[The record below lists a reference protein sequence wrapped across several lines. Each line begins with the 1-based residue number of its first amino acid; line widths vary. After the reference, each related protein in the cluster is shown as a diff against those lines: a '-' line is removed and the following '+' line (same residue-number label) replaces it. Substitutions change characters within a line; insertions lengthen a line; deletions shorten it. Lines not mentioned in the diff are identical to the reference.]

1 MNHEP
6 VIIALEL
13 RIEELKRKYKDEK
26 ARADAAEGELKR
38 LKEKL
43 EKLVHEYIGPDDNK

>member
-1 MNHEP
+1 MNHKSA
-6 VIIALEL
+6 ITTLEKRL
-13 RIEELKRKYKDEK
+13 RRKYHAEK